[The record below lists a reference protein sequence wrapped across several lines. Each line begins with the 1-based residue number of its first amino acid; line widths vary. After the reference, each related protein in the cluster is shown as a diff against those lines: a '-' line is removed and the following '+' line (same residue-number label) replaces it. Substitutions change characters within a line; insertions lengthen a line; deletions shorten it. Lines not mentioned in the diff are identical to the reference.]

1 MRMGMARAKPSTRL
15 QVVII
20 GVGDEVIADVLD
32 DLGDGV

>member
-1 MRMGMARAKPSTRL
+1 MRIGDSAGETVDEAPGCDG
-15 QVVII
+15 